1 MILGLINRGFS
12 AKPAFTQKPS
22 NAYTVRIKGAKALLP
37 VFLYRCF
44 CKSPFSENEK
54 PFCRNSFTKLCKP
67 FAHWQPQPDWFYLL
81 TITGAEAL
89 TATICTLAASTGN
102 TTYKKDRFLH
112 SSTNTTITRPIKR
125 TGVFLIALFYCFNI
139 SLKNLH
145 DL

>member
-89 TATICTLAASTGN
+89 TATICTLAASTGLVLPAHHHWSRG
-102 TTYKKDRFLH
+102 TDRYHLH
-112 SSTNTTITRPIKR
+112 
-125 TGVFLIALFYCFNI
+125 TG
-139 SLKNLH
+139 SLNREH